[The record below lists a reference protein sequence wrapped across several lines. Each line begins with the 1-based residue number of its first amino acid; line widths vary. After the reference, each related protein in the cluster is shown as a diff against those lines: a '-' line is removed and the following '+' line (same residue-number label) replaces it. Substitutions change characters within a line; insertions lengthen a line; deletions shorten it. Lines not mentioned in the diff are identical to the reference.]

1 MSYLAKQKLSYYKKY
16 KLDIWGLFKNTLQT
30 LQDNTVYRFPNGLF
44 TLKIDK
50 KVKHESD
57 KELLDLKI
65 RFIKAKKKYKK
76 NIKNKIPKSHKAKGS
91 ISTDYEKYIQ
101 KKTDLKELLIECK
114 SIHKRILLLSLLHNY
129 IFKFSISLKMNKIFY
144 MCLNKKKLQ
153 QKLYFR
159 KPFIYETREPVAH
172 HKKSRINYQFVTLRV
187 IKLFYVMYSYR
198 QLKQIAR
205 KAKSKFGI
213 FEQNYLYIMEC
224 KLPSYIYRTSLFP
237 NLFESIKFVKGG
249 NVWINK
255 QFKPLLYYSVKL
267 YDIVG
272 FRIIY
277 KGYIFWNFYK
287 RLRRKAF
294 MFLFSRCIY
303 ISMTFFFTIL
313 IHMFLKKDIINAF
326 NVDYYS
332 SCLLVP
338 Q

>member
-16 KLDIWGLFKNTLQT
+16 KLDIWGLFRNTLQT
-30 LQDNTVYRFPNGLF
+30 LQDNTIYRFPNGLF
-44 TLKIDK
+44 TLRIDK
-50 KVKHESD
+50 KIKNSSD

-65 RFIKAKKKYKK
+65 RYVKAKTIYQK
-76 NIKNKIPKSHKAKGS
+76 NVKNKISKNYKSPGS
-91 ISTDYEKYIQ
+91 ISTDYEKYAQ
-101 KKTDLKELLIECK
+101 KKKDIKELLIECK
-114 SIHKRILLLSLLHNY
+114 IIHKRILLSSLLYNY
-129 IFKFSISLKMNKIFY
+129 IFKLGISLKMNKIF
-144 MCLNKKKLQ
+144 LLFLSKKKLKQ
-153 QKLYFR
+153 RIYFR
-159 KPFIYETREPVAH
+159 RPFIYETREPIIRF
-172 HKKSRINYQFVTLRV
+172 KTRRMNYQFVSLRV

-205 KAKSKFGI
+205 KAKSKFGV

-224 KLPSYIYRTSLFP
+224 KLPSYIYRTSLFS

-272 FRIIY
+272 FRVVY
-277 KGYIFWNFYK
+277 KGFVFWNFYK

-294 MFLFSRCIY
+294 MYLFSRCIY
-303 ISMTFFFTIL
+303 VSMTFLFSIL
-313 IHMFLKKDIINAF
+313 IHMFTKKDIINSF
-326 NVDYYS
+326 NVDYYR
-332 SCLLVP
+332 VANYA

>member
-1 MSYLAKQKLSYYKKY
+1 MSYLAKQKLFYYKKY
-16 KLDIWGLFKNTLQT
+16 KLDIWGLFKNSLQM
-30 LQDNTVYRFPNGLF
+30 LHDNTVYKLPNSLF
-44 TLKIDK
+44 TLRIEKKIK
-50 KVKHESD
+50 FERD
-57 KELLDLKI
+57 KELIDLNN
-65 RFIKAKKKYKK
+65 RYIKARNLYKSNK
-76 NIKNKIPKSHKAKGS
+76 KNKISINHKAAGS

-101 KKTDLKELLIECK
+101 KKTDRRELLLECK
-114 SIHKRILLLSLLHNY
+114 SIHKRILLLSLLQNFV
-129 IFKFSISLKMNKIFY
+129 FKTSISLKMQKIFILF
-144 MCLNKKKLQ
+144 LNKKKIQ
-153 QKLYFR
+153 QKIFFR
-159 KPFIYETREPVAH
+159 KPFIYETREPVIRQ
-172 HKKSRINYQFVTLRV
+172 KKRRINYQFISLRV

-198 QLKQIAR
+198 QLKYIAR

-224 KLPSYIYRTSLFP
+224 KLPSYIYRTSLFS

-255 QFKPLLYYSVKL
+255 KFKPLLYYSVKL

-303 ISMTFFFTIL
+303 VSMTFFFTIL
-313 IHMFLKKDIINAF
+313 IHMFLKKDIINSF
-326 NVDYYS
+326 NADYYRVAS
-332 SCLLVP
+332 YA